1 MLIVRDLDRAA
12 CLFHPI
18 RRRILEALTERDSP
32 AGLSRR
38 LKLSRQ
44 TLNYHMREMAREKML
59 IPAGRR
65 KRRQFKDQCYVA
77 RARTYLLSPEL
88 LGKLAS
94 DPRILGDRFSASYL
108 LGLSS
113 KLQAELGRSMELA
126 GAAEKKISTLSVNA
140 ELRFT
145 SQEQRAGFTAEL
157 EKAIVGVVGRHSSPY
172 KNADG
177 TAGQG
182 RPFRLVVGCYPM
194 PPKESFGSTAK
205 EEKKGEAS

>member
-12 CLFHPI
+12 CLFHPV

-38 LKLSRQ
+38 LHLSRQ

-94 DPRILGDRFSASYL
+94 DTRILGDRFSASYL

-113 KLQAELGRSMELA
+113 QLQGELSRSMELA

-145 SQEQRAGFTAEL
+145 TQEQRARFTVEL
-157 EKAIVGVVGRHSSPY
+157 EKAIVGLVGRHSSPY

-194 PPKESFGSTAK
+194 PPKESTSSKTKKEKEGEGS
-205 EEKKGEAS
+205 